1 MSYLT
6 DPDKI
11 KQLQYSTAAKME
23 WNRRVIKEERDAG
36 VHCPTVRFFVLLH
49 LYPVVTRKRR
59 WRYILDEFAPV

>member
-1 MSYLT
+1 MAYLT

-36 VHCPTVRFFVLLH
+36 VYCPTVS
-49 LYPVVTRKRR
+49 
-59 WRYILDEFAPV
+59 